1 MYNKPKLWRNCGQS
15 INSLRHPL
23 LHELLPVPVKEKR
36 DAIADNRPVS
46 RFCRIQHSSY
56 HSLHF
61 FYSRLQKMRFSLS
74 LSAEQC
80 YNKADICHFRQ
91 HQYEYNRCLIFSIRV
106 KEKQVRFLYE
116 PVTVNGELEAMRIC
130 AVTGNR
136 REGSL
141 KRAEIP
147 RTHKPGNLPVISAG
161 MFLSQGHADL
171 VALLQVVPD
180 GFFLMEKFPKETA
193 AFTRLKTSPA
203 QRPIYS
209 MEAFF
214 SVKMSADAG
223 IYSSPGHSKIIL
235 SGLDNAHPQSYSHGW
250 PKPLL

>member
-1 MYNKPKLWRNCGQS
+1 MNYYLFRRRKKRRLPRRN
-15 INSLRHPL
+15 IH
-23 LHELLPVPVKEKR
+23 
-36 DAIADNRPVS
+36 AA
-46 RFCRIQHSSY
+46 
-56 HSLHF
+56 
-61 FYSRLQKMRFSLS
+61 YSRLPKMRFSLS

-161 MFLSQGHADL
+161 MFC
-171 VALLQVVPD
+171 
-180 GFFLMEKFPKETA
+180 PKATRIWLRYHKSSRTA
-193 AFTRLKTSPA
+193 
-203 QRPIYS
+203 
-209 MEAFF
+209 F
-214 SVKMSADAG
+214 S
-223 IYSSPGHSKIIL
+223 
-235 SGLDNAHPQSYSHGW
+235 
-250 PKPLL
+250 

>member
-1 MYNKPKLWRNCGQS
+1 
-15 INSLRHPL
+15 
-23 LHELLPVPVKEKR
+23 
-36 DAIADNRPVS
+36 
-46 RFCRIQHSSY
+46 
-56 HSLHF
+56 
-61 FYSRLQKMRFSLS
+61 MRFSLS
-74 LSAEQC
+74 LSAEEC

-171 VALLQVVPD
+171 VALSQVVPD

-223 IYSSPGHSKIIL
+223 IYASPGHSKIIL

-250 PKPLL
+250 PKPLP

>member
-1 MYNKPKLWRNCGQS
+1 M
-15 INSLRHPL
+15 
-23 LHELLPVPVKEKR
+23 
-36 DAIADNRPVS
+36 
-46 RFCRIQHSSY
+46 
-56 HSLHF
+56 
-61 FYSRLQKMRFSLS
+61 
-74 LSAEQC
+74 
-80 YNKADICHFRQ
+80 
-91 HQYEYNRCLIFSIRV
+91 
-106 KEKQVRFLYE
+106 RFLYE

-161 MFLSQGHADL
+161 MFLSQDHADL
-171 VALLQVVPD
+171 VALSQVVPD

-223 IYSSPGHSKIIL
+223 IYASPGTRKLYYRDSIMRIL
-235 SGLDNAHPQSYSHGW
+235 SLIRMVGQSLCRNCRHT
-250 PKPLL
+250 KNLNRRTQ

>member
-1 MYNKPKLWRNCGQS
+1 
-15 INSLRHPL
+15 
-23 LHELLPVPVKEKR
+23 
-36 DAIADNRPVS
+36 
-46 RFCRIQHSSY
+46 
-56 HSLHF
+56 
-61 FYSRLQKMRFSLS
+61 MRFSLS

-80 YNKADICHFRQ
+80 YNKVDICHFRQ

-161 MFLSQGHADL
+161 MFLSQDHADL
-171 VALLQVVPD
+171 VALSQVVPD

-223 IYSSPGHSKIIL
+223 IYASAGHSIIRL
-235 SGLDNAHPQSYSHGW
+235 TELGNISYRKLRSNFR
-250 PKPLL
+250 